1 MNIKNILKLIDILN
15 EYNIINIT
23 LNMIYYNELNIFDEN
38 ELKELKEFIKENNI
52 DENDLY
58 YEFVINDYNKYDD
71 DTINKFINNFIL
83 KEFENIEL
91 YEYYLIDYFYD
102 DINKFHQ
109 YIIEIN
115 IDDDEIN
122 DIIKNIRKYNK

>member
-1 MNIKNILKLIDILN
+1 MNVENTLKLIDILN
-15 EYNIINIT
+15 EYNIIDIS

-71 DTINKFINNFIL
+71 DTINKFSNNFIL

-102 DINKFHQ
+102 DINKFHK

>member
-1 MNIKNILKLIDILN
+1 MNLINSIKLISILN
-15 EYNIINIT
+15 GYNIIDIS
-23 LNMIYYNELNIFDEN
+23 LYIIYYDELNIFDEN
-38 ELKELKEFIKENNI
+38 NINELKEFIKENNI
-52 DENDLY
+52 NENDLY

-102 DINKFHQ
+102 NINKFHE

-115 IDDDEIN
+115 IDDNELN
-122 DIIKNIRKYNK
+122 DIIKNIKNS

>member
-1 MNIKNILKLIDILN
+1 MNVENTLKLIDILN
-15 EYNIINIT
+15 EYNIIDIS

-38 ELKELKEFIKENNI
+38 KLKELKEFIKDNNI

-58 YEFVINDYNKYDD
+58 YEFVINDYNKYND

-83 KEFENIEL
+83 KEFENIKL
-91 YEYYLIDYFYD
+91 NEYYLIDYFYD

-115 IDDDEIN
+115 IDDDK
-122 DIIKNIRKYNK
+122 IIIELKE